1 MTKAGVAYFLLI
13 AYGIFSIFVNVRL
26 ELYSMRRLKILNSV
40 TCNLSKTTAKI
51 KAALAAKGDSPMSTV
66 DPTKTEDQA
75 IADLQTEA
83 AALDTAADT
92 IIAAYAKSQADLAA
106 ALALTDQTARIAA
119 IEAVSTDMAAQV
131 SKLQAAVAPAPT
143 T

>member
-1 MTKAGVAYFLLI
+1 MMAEVFWWGLLI
-13 AYGIFSIFVNVRL
+13 ATGIVLLVVALDEKLGSYGRSR
-26 ELYSMRRLKILNSV
+26 SRRKILISV
-40 TCNLSKTTAKI
+40 TCNLSKTTAKL
-51 KAALAAKGDSPMSTV
+51 KAALAAKGDSPMST

-75 IADLQTEA
+75 IAGLQAEV

-106 ALALTDQTARIAA
+106 ALALTDQAARIAA
-119 IEAVSTDMAAQV
+119 IEAVSTDMAAQIA
-131 SKLQAAVAPAPT
+131 KLQAAT